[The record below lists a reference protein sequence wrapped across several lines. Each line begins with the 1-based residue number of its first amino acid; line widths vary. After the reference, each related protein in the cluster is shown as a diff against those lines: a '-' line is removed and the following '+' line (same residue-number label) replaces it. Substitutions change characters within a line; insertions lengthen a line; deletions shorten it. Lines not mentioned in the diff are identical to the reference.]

1 MLLKEI
7 CNLSEK
13 NFKKH
18 LLKFLSGSKN
28 MKKTILTLL
37 LFLALAGGT
46 FAADVVP
53 STVSLNA
60 ANTFGVYQV
69 GHAIAVFEEPDENSA
84 VKQKIVW
91 TKDSVIPADLKHV
104 DLFAVYIEKK
114 DLALMSVTDETD
126 DWVEVIYDNS
136 KGSKGWI
143 KKDDPYKFNTW
154 MNFYNMYGRKYGLT
168 ILKDAPETAYNMY
181 GSTEDGAKV
190 ISTINHPE
198 LINLNIIRGNW
209 MLVTV
214 VDADKTPK
222 TGYVRWRSDEG
233 VKYFFP
239 KLR

>member
-1 MLLKEI
+1 
-7 CNLSEK
+7 
-13 NFKKH
+13 
-18 LLKFLSGSKN
+18 
-28 MKKTILTLL
+28 MKKFVMGLA
-37 LFLALAGGT
+37 LFLTMEASV

-53 STVSLNA
+53 SAVSLNA
-60 ANTFGVYQV
+60 SNTFGVYQV
-69 GHAIAVFEEPDENSA
+69 GHAMAIFSEPDEKSTLI
-84 VKQKIVW
+84 KKIVW
-91 TKDSVIPADLKHV
+91 TKDSVLPSEMKLT

-114 DLALMSVTDETD
+114 DLALMSVTDETE

-168 ILKDAPETAYNMY
+168 ILKGAPETVKNMY

-190 ISTINHPE
+190 ISTINNPE
-198 LINLNIIRGNW
+198 LINLNLIRGNW

-222 TGYVRWRSDEG
+222 TGYVRWRSDDG
-233 VKYFFP
+233 IKYFFP
-239 KLR
+239 ALR